1 MTRTHD
7 DGGAVASEVPNYGS
21 FAVASG
27 EELAA
32 ADDAIAEQSLLLA
45 DELPIVPIDRVRSNG
60 TTKSK
65 AAAHSPPV
73 SWKDLPRKGQLVV
86 IVLARLAEPLAQTS
100 LMSYL
105 FYQLSWFDP
114 SQSAAE
120 ISGKAGIL
128 QASFTGAQFLTAM
141 AWGRA
146 ADSSRFGRKRVIL
159 CGLLGTLIS
168 TIGYGFSTTFQQ
180 ALFFRVLG
188 GITNGN
194 VGVLRTMISETV
206 YEKKY
211 QSRAFLLL
219 PLTFNIGTIIGP
231 MLGGQL
237 ADLAGTYPDVFG
249 HMDFFVKYPFAP
261 PNIVSAFILLCGLL
275 SAWLC
280 LEEVCFRIAPC
291 SFCHPGRL
299 TLSEQTLDARL
310 NKRDYGIELGK
321 KLARLFQSSCLNRGE
336 KGGRYSRLEQR
347 EFSPGDES
355 TDTINM
361 SPSSSRRSSLDEAP
375 KRRGA
380 RYTQR
385 LSFRRIFTRNVVFTL
400 VAHFFLAFHIGSFNS
415 LWPIF
420 LSTPVYDPSHPPKSP
435 DALPRRLPFL
445 FTGGVGL
452 SSRSVGVAMTTLGT
466 IGIAL
471 QLVLYPWL
479 SGKLGTMKSWRI
491 FLVCFPV
498 AYFAVPFLSIV
509 PSASPPPHEKS
520 GALVWLA
527 LSLVLLCQVLG
538 RTFALPAQTI
548 LVNNCSPHPSVLGT
562 VHGIGQT
569 ASSAARTIGPYVG
582 GIVYGVGLE
591 RGIVGA
597 VWWGLSCVA
606 VCTLV
611 ASFWVR
617 DGNGHEV
624 WLEGDEDE

>member
-1 MTRTHD
+1 MSQTHD
-7 DGGAVASEVPNYGS
+7 GCRAAAPDTPNYGS
-21 FAVASG
+21 FTVAP
-27 EELAA
+27 EEARFA
-32 ADDAIAEQSLLLA
+32 PGDVIAEQPLLA
-45 DELPIVPIDRVRSNG
+45 SDELPIVPIDRARSNG
-60 TTKSK
+60 STKSK

-120 ISGKAGIL
+120 ISSKAGIL
-128 QASFTGAQFLTAM
+128 HASFTGAQFLTAM

-146 ADSSRFGRKRVIL
+146 ADSGRFGRKRVIL
-159 CGLLGTLIS
+159 CGLFGTLIS
-168 TIGYGFSTTFQQ
+168 TIGYGFSTTFRQ
-180 ALFFRVLG
+180 ALFFRVLSG
-188 GITNGN
+188 VTNGN

-237 ADLAGTYPDVFG
+237 ADLAKAYPDVFG
-249 HMDFFVKYPFAP
+249 RIDFFVKYPFAL
-261 PNIVSAFILLCGLL
+261 PNIVSAFVLLCGLL

-280 LEEVCFRIAPC
+280 LEE
-291 SFCHPGRL
+291 
-299 TLSEQTLDARL
+299 TLDARL
-310 NKRDYGIELGK
+310 DKRDYGIELGK
-321 KLARLFQSSCLNRGE
+321 KLARLFQSSCLKRGE

-347 EFSPGDES
+347 EFSPAGES
-355 TDTINM
+355 VDTINM
-361 SPSSSRRSSLDEAP
+361 SPSSSRRSSLDDAP

-385 LSFRRIFTRNVVFTL
+385 LPFRHIFTRNVVFTL

-420 LSTPVYDPSHPPKSP
+420 LSTPVYDPSRPPKSP

-452 SSRSVGVAMTTLGT
+452 SSQSVGIAMTTLGT

-479 SGKLGTMKSWRI
+479 SGKLGTTKSWRI
-491 FLVCFPV
+491 FLACFPV
-498 AYFAVPFLSIV
+498 AYFAVPFLSVV

-582 GIVYGVGLE
+582 GVLYGVGLE
-591 RGIVGA
+591 RGVVGA

-617 DGNGHEV
+617 EGNGHEV